1 MVRMNPD
8 HRTSNFL
15 AAIVGALAVAI
26 PFGGLALAGVFD
38 PQDDAQ
44 PAVSADSAP
53 AAPAAPPVARARAAT
68 DVSALYARVSPGVVS
83 VETLTGSGGGSGSGF
98 VLDDEGYILTNEHVV
113 EGAESV
119 RVRFSEGAPISA
131 RVVGADASS
140 DLALLKIDAGDR
152 KLTPLTLGTTKSLKV
167 GQPAIAIGSPFR
179 LQGTLTTG
187 VISAVGR
194 PIEAP
199 NNFTIDDAVQTDA
212 AINPGNSGG
221 PLLDAE
227 GRVIGINAQIA
238 SGSGANDGVGFA
250 IAIDTAKEILP
261 ALKSGKEIKRP
272 YLGVSTGDARTGTGA
287 VVAELVAGGP
297 AAQAGLRPGDRIV
310 AIGDSKITQSAD
322 ISPAVTARE
331 PGDKVKL
338 RISRGGDERTLSVTL
353 GTRPDRGA

>member
-1 MVRMNPD
+1 MNAD
-8 HRTSNFL
+8 RRTSNFL

-26 PFGGLALAGVFD
+26 PFAGLALAVVFD

-44 PAVSADSAP
+44 PAPATQVESAP
-53 AAPAAPPVARARAAT
+53 DTAQPVPRAHAAT

-83 VETLTGSGGGSGSGF
+83 VETQTDSGGSTGSGF
-98 VLDDEGYILTNEHVV
+98 VLDHDGYILTNEHVV
-113 EGAESV
+113 DGGRSV
-119 RVRFSEGAPISA
+119 RVRFSKGPPISA
-131 RVVGADASS
+131 RVVGTDLSS
-140 DLALLKIDAGDR
+140 DLALLKIDAAGR
-152 KLTPLTLGTTKSLKV
+152 KLTPLKLGTTKNLKV
-167 GQPAIAIGSPFR
+167 GEPAIAIGSPFR

-221 PLLDAE
+221 PLLNAD

-238 SGSGANDGVGFA
+238 SSSGANDGVGFA

-272 YLGVSTGDARTGTGA
+272 FLGVSTGDANTGTGA
-287 VVAELVAGGP
+287 VVASVIDGGP
-297 AAQAGLRPGDRIV
+297 ADDAGLRPGDRIV
-310 AIGDSKITQSAD
+310 ALGGRTVTQSAD
-322 ISPAVTARE
+322 ISPAVTAHK
-331 PGDKVKL
+331 PGDKVQV
-338 RISRGGDERTLSVTL
+338 RITRGGSERTIEVTL
-353 GTRPDRGA
+353 GTRPNRGA